1 MVRTCSALPGA
12 TASRMNVRNVGWL
25 WLFSVTL
32 YWLHTKGTLAVHLL
46 ERMGQEPPQMASVT
60 LPLLDNA
67 PCRDWNLGFS

>member
-1 MVRTCSALPGA
+1 MVRTYSALPGA

-32 YWLHTKGTLAVHLL
+32 YWLHPKGTIAVHLL
-46 ERMGQEPPQMASVT
+46 ERMGQEPPQMALVT
-60 LPLLDNA
+60 LPLLDDA

>member
-1 MVRTCSALPGA
+1 MVRTYSALPGA

-32 YWLHTKGTLAVHLL
+32 VWLHTKGTPAVHLL
-46 ERMGQEPPQMASVT
+46 ERMGQEPPQMALVT
-60 LPLLDNA
+60 LPLLDDA

>member
-1 MVRTCSALPGA
+1 MVRTYSALPGA

-32 YWLHTKGTLAVHLL
+32 YWLHPKGTIAVHLL
-46 ERMGQEPPQMASVT
+46 ERMGQEPPQMALVT
-60 LPLLDNA
+60 LPVLDNA

>member
-1 MVRTCSALPGA
+1 MVRTYSALPGA

-32 YWLHTKGTLAVHLL
+32 YWLRPKGTIAVHLL
-46 ERMGQEPPQMASVT
+46 ERMGQEPPQMALVT